1 MQPRTGAAPA
11 APAAPDA
18 AGATP
23 VPARSQAG
31 MHRRLTLNSLSN
43 VSSYGV
49 SLAIGFA
56 LTPFIVRT
64 LGDSLYGFWVL
75 LMSFIGY
82 ASILEMGV
90 QPAVVK
96 LVGQYKARG
105 DEAKLRELLS
115 AAFFFFLAVGGLAVV
130 VFALVLPPLVPRFI
144 EDLARMPHMRWL
156 FTVLAADAL
165 IMFMNYLFAGIL
177 FGWQLYYAKNLIDI
191 GTWLLNAALLVL
203 FLPRGGMLALAASKL
218 ATDLCALGATILVCR
233 RAFPALRLRRREL
246 HRGSFRELLG
256 FGSRIFVSATTT
268 RLMTHAQP
276 IIISTGLSAAAT
288 AFYAIPS
295 RLVDYSRQLSWGLTT
310 GFMPMF
316 SELHSRQERAL
327 LKSIYVRYSR
337 YVLLSTMPILVV
349 LFLLG
354 TPFIALW
361 IGPEYAA
368 NGHLVLLLLAGST
381 LVESLQPLLW
391 RFFIG
396 VGQLGVLVRVS
407 ALASGLVILA
417 GIALVVPWGIPGV
430 AVGVLAG
437 SLVSQLIFARHTC
450 RFLGIGGLT
459 LFRSIQ
465 LRPLAA
471 GGLLFALALGLVRSV
486 GTATFPALLVCGG
499 CTVVAYLPI
508 AWYVAL
514 DSEER
519 RWVFEKLRRLRGT
532 HRQVSG

>member
-1 MQPRTGAAPA
+1 
-11 APAAPDA
+11 
-18 AGATP
+18 
-23 VPARSQAG
+23 
-31 MHRRLTLNSLSN
+31 MHRRLTVNSLSN
-43 VSSYGV
+43 VSGYAV

-115 AAFFFFLAVGGLAVV
+115 AAFYFFLAVGGMTVV
-130 VFALVLPPLVPRFI
+130 IFALVLPPLVPRFI
-144 EDLARMPHMRWL
+144 EDLAQVPHLRWV

-177 FGWQLYYAKNLIDI
+177 FGWQMYYAKNLIDI
-191 GTWLLNAALLVL
+191 GTWIANAALLVL

-218 ATDLCALGATILVCR
+218 TTDVCALSATILVCR
-233 RAFPALRLRRREL
+233 RAFPSLRLRW
-246 HRGSFRELLG
+246 RGLQRSSFRELLG

-276 IIISTGLSAAAT
+276 IIISTGLSSAAT

-295 RLVDYSRQLSWGLTT
+295 RLVDYSRQVSWGLTT

-316 SELHSRQERAL
+316 SELASRQELAL
-327 LKSIYVRYSR
+327 LKSIYLRYSR
-337 YVLLSTMPILVV
+337 YVLLSTLPVLVL

-354 TPFIALW
+354 TPFISLW

-368 NGHLVLLLLAGST
+368 RGRPVLWLLAAST

-407 ALASGLVILA
+407 ALTSGLVILI
-417 GIALVVPWGIPGV
+417 GIALVVPLGIAGV
-430 AVGVLAG
+430 AAGVLVG
-437 SLVSQLIFARHTC
+437 SLVSQLVFARHAC
-450 RFLGIGGLT
+450 RFLEIGGWG
-459 LFRSIQ
+459 LFRCVH

-471 GGLLFALALGLVRSV
+471 GGLLFVLGWWLVR
-486 GTATFPALLVCGG
+486 GIGAETFPTLLSCGVA
-499 CTVVAYLPI
+499 TVVAYLPL
-508 AWYVAL
+508 AWYVAI
-514 DSEER
+514 DGNER
-519 RWVFEKLRRLRGT
+519 RWVLQRLRRVRRT
-532 HRQVSG
+532 RQGSTG